1 MKVEENTQKQVE
13 QQLHPQR
20 ILFPILLGFVGIGY
34 LGWRDFDAA
43 FLKSIQWNGKTLV
56 WLAAAVALLVGRH
69 LLLSYRLRAI
79 TDRFFSWW
87 KSIQLM
93 LIWEFSAAIS
103 PTSLGGSLVAFFI
116 LAKEKLSAAR
126 TTTAVLYTIVLDTAV
141 FLLLIPVL
149 VIFQGPLGIRPYVT
163 QWLELEVWGWSL
175 LTFYFIMLLYG
186 LFFFLGLFV
195 YPLWI
200 RWLLVRSTR
209 LPFLRR
215 FRQRAIETGNDI
227 VLAAGA
233 LRQKPLLYHLQMF
246 GVSFVAWAMR
256 FLILNCVLLAFVPDL
271 AFDWRSQFLIFSRTA
286 FIYLFMAFMPTP
298 GSSGI
303 VELVFN
309 GFLKDFTPP
318 SLAFVVASVWR
329 LLSYYI
335 YLFVGL
341 FVTSFWLRR
350 ILRRRA

>member
-34 LGWRDFDAA
+34 LGWRDFDVG
-43 FLKSIQWNGKTLV
+43 FLKSIQWNGKTLLWISV
-56 WLAAAVALLVGRH
+56 AVALLVGRH
-69 LLLSYRLRAI
+69 IVLSYRLRAI
-79 TDRFFSWW
+79 TEGFFSWW

-141 FLLLIPVL
+141 FLILIPILVVL
-149 VIFQGPLGIRPYVT
+149 LGPLGIRPGVT
-163 QWLELEVWGWSL
+163 RWMELEVWGWSL
-175 LTFYFIMLLYG
+175 LVFYLIMLGYG

-209 LPFLRR
+209 LPLLRR
-215 FRQRAIETGNDI
+215 FRQRAMETGNDI

-233 LRQKPLLYHLQMF
+233 LRQKPLHYHLQMF
-246 GVSFVAWAMR
+246 GVSFLAWAMR
-256 FLILNCVLLAFVPDL
+256 FLILNCVLLAFVSDL
-271 AFDWRSQFLIFSRTA
+271 AFEWHSQFLIFSRTV

-329 LLSYYI
+329 FLSYYI

-341 FVTSFWLRR
+341 LVTSLWLRKL
-350 ILRRRA
+350 LRRRP